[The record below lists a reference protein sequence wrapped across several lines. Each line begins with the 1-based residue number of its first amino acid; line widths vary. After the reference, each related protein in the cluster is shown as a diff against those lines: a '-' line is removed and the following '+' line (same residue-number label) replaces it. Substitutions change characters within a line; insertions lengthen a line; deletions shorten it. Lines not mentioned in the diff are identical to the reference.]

1 MARRMLTNLTQRVAE
16 RREHTAARRD
26 HDDAMSDARVG
37 VEHAAAID
45 RAVSRGE
52 PGCMFCR

>member
-1 MARRMLTNLTQRVAE
+1 MARVLSNLTQRVAE

-26 HDDAMSDARVG
+26 HDDAISDTRVA
-37 VEHAAAID
+37 VEHAHAID
-45 RAVSRGE
+45 RAVSAGE